1 MVPDNSLE
9 PANAFNEVCSNP
21 QEKLN
26 LAESSPMRIGILVV
40 CDARVD
46 VKTVMSLAGVL
57 LAHKGEI
64 EFVRGI
70 CLHPLGAQY
79 WDALATSP
87 LFSDWVEPAV
97 LAVASVN
104 AVEALVSC
112 AVGNEGV
119 ATMVVPLVDISYE
132 DVLELGVQMRHGIRH
147 LSAQFPIA
155 QAVDGQISV
164 DIHIFVGVGGLRG
177 LDIEPI
183 SDSIGLMDCLTDA
196 IAGRR
201 RTIRAAASSP
211 ELTNGVYSH
220 RGASLT
226 PGMAVELTVI
236 VPTLDA
242 DSQRFRRLYRS
253 LYDYTDVPFQ
263 LVIVDNGK
271 SAQGFAEPV
280 NAGIRACTT
289 RYAVVVN
296 DDVTFTPGWWSPLR
310 ATLEDG
316 SWVVFPMT
324 DGNTREDFSAWC
336 FAIDLDHFD
345 EYAHSEHELF
355 DPQLRIW
362 FQDSDLYLKL
372 LDIEHPPRLVEES
385 HINHELSATVNAR
398 DASLSQWIYDV
409 IVEDKAHFVK
419 RWGLQGLERVGF
431 ACDEANQV
439 QHSEESSG
447 S

>member
-1 MVPDNSLE
+1 VVSGNSLE
-9 PANAFNEVCSNP
+9 PSNFVNEVCSNP
-21 QEKLN
+21 QGKLN
-26 LAESSPMRIGILVV
+26 LAESFPMRIGILVV

-64 EFVRGI
+64 EFVRAI

-97 LAVASVN
+97 LAATSDN
-104 AVEALVSC
+104 AVEALASC
-112 AVGNEGV
+112 AGGNDSV
-119 ATMVVPLVDISYE
+119 ATIVLPLVDISYE
-132 DVLELGVQMRHGIRH
+132 DVLELGMQMRHGIRH

-155 QAVDGQISV
+155 QSADGEICV
-164 DIHIFVGVGGLRG
+164 NVHIFVGVWGLCG
-177 LDIEPI
+177 FDIQPI

-196 IAGRR
+196 ITERQK
-201 RTIRAAASSP
+201 TIRATANSSQ
-211 ELTNGVYSH
+211 LINGVYSH
-220 RGASLT
+220 GGDSLS

-242 DSQRFRRLYRS
+242 NSQRFRRLYRS
-253 LYDYTDVPFQ
+253 LYDSTDVPFQ

-271 SAQGFAEPV
+271 SAQGFTEPV

-296 DDVTFTPGWWSPLR
+296 DDVTFASGWWSPLC
-310 ATLEDG
+310 AALESG

-324 DGNTREDFSAWC
+324 DGNTRADFSAWC

-372 LDIEHPPRLVEES
+372 LDAEHPPKLVEES
-385 HINHELSATVNAR
+385 HISHELSATVNTR
-398 DASLSQWIYDV
+398 DAMLSQWIYDV
-409 IVEDKAHFVK
+409 IIDDKAHFVE

-431 ACDEANQV
+431 ACDETNQV
-439 QHSEESSG
+439 RYLEESSG